1 MGRRNQK
8 LEGNHT
14 LTRRGRIII
23 MVLKHNYYYF
33 TKAIPL
39 KTCKKIIKEGR
50 KKIIQQATTVKG
62 MDKKARDCKVAW
74 INEKWIYDI
83 INPFI
88 HTANKNAGW
97 NFQFDWN
104 ETSQFT
110 TYGKGDYYGWH
121 IDQSDTPKKDK
132 NKNFDGKIRKLS
144 LTLQLTDPSQYEGG
158 NLQLKWLSQDAK
170 IKTVTIKEGQK
181 CGTIIIF
188 PSFIFHRITP
198 ITKGTRQSLVNWS
211 LGDVFK

>member
-1 MGRRNQK
+1 
-8 LEGNHT
+8 
-14 LTRRGRIII
+14 
-23 MVLKHNYYYF
+23 MVLSIQLKYKYWSF
-33 TKAIPL
+33 VKAIRPQQ
-39 KTCKKIIKEGR
+39 CQDIIKAAST
-50 KKIIQQATTVKG
+50 KIQQPGQLAAGKHRRKST
-62 MDKKARDCKVAW
+62 VAW
-74 INEKWIYDI
+74 ISEKWIYDI